1 MKTAVGGVR
10 ARVAWEA
17 EAFCSI
23 ARRLVGLLVL
33 AGEGGLVRTEEE
45 EDKEEEEVTTK
56 DEAED

>member
-17 EAFCSI
+17 EAFCLI

-45 EDKEEEEVTTK
+45 DKEEEEVTTK